1 MKLMSEL
8 ESLRLIYPISVSV
21 HYCMQHTLILGC
33 ATGNFLF
40 CAIAK
45 NAGTFGRDLGAKFS
59 INDPKNEINHQ
70 NMLAEEWSRNC
81 HF

>member
-1 MKLMSEL
+1 MKLMPEL
-8 ESLRLIYPISVSV
+8 ESLMCIYPKK
-21 HYCMQHTLILGC
+21 CLC
-33 ATGNFLF
+33 ALLYAAYASSNFKF
-40 CAIAK
+40 RTIAK

-59 INDPKNEINHQ
+59 INDPKIRNHQ